1 MAWQSRSAEARV
13 PVDRARTGRW
23 IVVDRY
29 GREPTADPLSGERF
43 TEATANQEAAASR
56 LAGDNARA
64 IYRQAIRW
72 PGAAT
77 ASAIPAIAESGCP
90 VN

>member
-1 MAWQSRSAEARV
+1 M

-23 IVVDRY
+23 IVVDQY

-64 IYRQAIRW
+64 IYRQAISW
-72 PGAAT
+72 PSAAAT
-77 ASAIPAIAESGCP
+77 ASAIPAIAESG
-90 VN
+90 